1 MAKKGQKFSKY
12 SAEYK
17 LLIVID
23 KLENKLSYSAVAKKY
38 WNLETKQLG
47 SYISTIKRWE
57 RQYLENGLA
66 GLLKEYRGRPHKVKG
81 EDVKEKLPKKQ
92 KENYPRKSLNK
103 TPTQIN
109 SIRTPKPTRN
119 KVMMRTSSRNF
130 VRELSE

>member
-38 WNLETKQLG
+38 WNPETKLLG

-57 RQYLENGLA
+57 RQYLKNGLS
-66 GLLKEYRGRPHKVKG
+66 GLLKEYRGRPHKVKA
-81 EDVKEKLPKKQ
+81 EDEEKLPKKQ

-103 TPTQIN
+103 TPIQIN
-109 SIRTPKPTRN
+109 SIRTPKPIRN
-119 KVMMRTSSRNF
+119 KVTRPASNRNF
-130 VRELSE
+130 VCKLSE